1 MAEFLLLVEDDPVLG
16 PSLEQRL
23 VLEGFAVRHATSL
36 AEARKILEQSP
47 PSLVL
52 SDIRLPDGSGE
63 TLIDDLSDRLGAIPT
78 IFMTAYGD
86 LEQAVRLLRHGARD
100 YLVKP
105 FDLDECVERLKTL
118 SDTGAPASEA
128 EPFDTFGLSNGTAQ
142 IRKTLEKVADID
154 LPVLILGET
163 GTGKEVAARFL
174 HAARGEKDARF
185 LAVNCGQLSLELADS
200 TLFGH
205 EKGSFTGAHQRQL
218 GVFETV
224 GKGTLLLDEIGE
236 IPPPIQVKMLRL
248 LQERVFQRVGSHTD
262 IPFEGRIV
270 CATNRDL
277 EDAVSDGL
285 FREDLWYRINVVTMR
300 IPPLRDRPKEI
311 EPLLKRFLADAA
323 KRFSRPAPELDGE
336 TIAAALAYD
345 WPGNIRELRNR
356 AERAVALSDAGKVS
370 AADLFPE
377 TGGLLAVSHDG
388 GEAASLQT
396 LADVRDAA
404 ERGHIQSVLEREGGN
419 MRATAD
425 ALGISRTTLW
435 EKLRRFG
442 LSGEDG

>member
-23 VLEGFAVRHATSL
+23 VLEGFAVRHAISL
-36 AEARKILEQSP
+36 AEAREILRQSP

-105 FDLDECVERLKTL
+105 FDLDECVERLKAL
-118 SDTGAPASEA
+118 SERSASVSEA
-128 EPFDTFGLSNGTAQ
+128 EPFDTFGLSDGTAQ
-142 IRKTLEKVADID
+142 IRKTLEKVADVD

-174 HAARGEKDARF
+174 HAACSEKDARF

-205 EKGSFTGAHQRQL
+205 EKGAFTGAHQRQL

-224 GKGTLLLDEIGE
+224 GSGTLLLDEIGE
-236 IPPPIQVKMLRL
+236 IPPPIQVKILRL
-248 LQERVFQRVGSHTD
+248 LQERMFQRLGSHKD
-262 IPFEGRIV
+262 IPFEGRVV

-277 EDAVSDGL
+277 EDAVADGH
-285 FREDLWYRINVVTMR
+285 FREDLWYRINVVTVR
-300 IPPLRDRPKEI
+300 IPPLRDRTDEI
-311 EPLLKRFLADAA
+311 EPLLTRFLADAA
-323 KRFSRPAPELDGE
+323 GRFSRPMPELDEE
-336 TIAAALAYD
+336 TLAAALAYD

-356 AERAVALSDAGKVS
+356 AERAVALSDAGKVG

-377 TGGLLAVSHDG
+377 KGGSFDAAHGLGKADSLL
-388 GEAASLQT
+388 T

-404 ERGHIQSVLEREGGN
+404 ECAHIQSVLDRESGN
-419 MRATAD
+419 MRATAE

-442 LSGEDG
+442 LSGEGR